1 MTLNGLV
8 MSLNRTVDASI
19 RPGISFPRL
28 AKAYPPMEGSK
39 TEWVHEKR
47 VGQSI
52 NPAGSFICLIGK
64 GHPIVACPELTLVV
78 VNRQSGKPPQEKYSL
93 KRIQLHAIQPKAQSR
108 KPKTDT
114 VSGCLNAAFYFNR
127 GVLTNECL
135 YLK

>member
-1 MTLNGLV
+1 MHQSDRESHFPDWQRL
-8 MSLNRTVDASI
+8 I
-19 RPGISFPRL
+19 RLWKGQKLSGCM
-28 AKAYPPMEGSK
+28 K
-39 TEWVHEKR
+39 KR

-93 KRIQLHAIQPKAQSR
+93 KRIQLHAIQPNAQSR

-114 VSGCLNAAFYFNR
+114 VSGCLNAAFYSNR
-127 GVLTNECL
+127 GVLINECL